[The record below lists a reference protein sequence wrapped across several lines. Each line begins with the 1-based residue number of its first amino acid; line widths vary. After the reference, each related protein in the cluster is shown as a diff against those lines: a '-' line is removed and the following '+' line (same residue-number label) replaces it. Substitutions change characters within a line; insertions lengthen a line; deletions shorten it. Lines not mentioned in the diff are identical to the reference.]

1 MAVRFEKQDSI
12 GHVVLDRPPANSYDK
27 SFMDELGAAIEDA
40 RRDDAVKAILLRSA
54 NEKFFS
60 AGADVSVFAKS
71 GLDEQNAFVVCANE
85 AMGKFESTAKV
96 VAAAINGHC
105 LGGGLEMALCC
116 DFRIAAE
123 GSYRIGLPEVTL
135 GLLPGTGGT
144 QRLPRLI
151 GRQKAL
157 DFMLRGTTMPPQD
170 ALAAG
175 IVDEVVA
182 AAELLDRATERA
194 RAYATGPTS
203 DIAFDQLIGA
213 GCVARVSAAWIGNV
227 SAGLAHAY
235 RRAMEEGVPRR
246 IEVRDH
252 SNFTIAQALLAGA
265 LGAPYLPTKTL
276 LGSDIA

>member
-27 SFMDELGAAIEDA
+27 PFMEELDAAIDEG

-71 GLDEQNAFVVCANE
+71 GLDEQVAFVARANE
-85 AMGKFESTAKV
+85 AMEKFESTPKV
-96 VAAAINGHC
+96 VVAAINGHC

-123 GSYRIGLPEVTL
+123 GSYRVGLPEVTL

-157 DFMLRGTTMPPQD
+157 DLMLTGRTLVPQE

-175 IVDEVVA
+175 IVDAVVP
-182 AAELLDRATERA
+182 AAELVEKALALLKP
-194 RAYATGPTS
+194 YAAGPTFA
-203 DIAFDQLIGA
+203 IGRIKKAAVQGFGMTLPEGLKLERQLLVELFKSGDA
-213 GCVARVSAAWIGNV
+213 K
-227 SAGLAHAY
+227 
-235 RRAMEEGVPRR
+235 EGVTAFMEKRKP
-246 IEVRDH
+246 
-252 SNFTIAQALLAGA
+252 NYKGN
-265 LGAPYLPTKTL
+265 
-276 LGSDIA
+276 

>member
-12 GHVVLDRPPANSYDK
+12 GHIVLDRPPANSYDK
-27 SFMDELGAAIEDA
+27 AFMEELDAAIEAA
-40 RRDDAVKAILLRSA
+40 RRDDAVKAIVLRSA

-85 AMGKFESTAKV
+85 AMAKFESTPKV
-96 VAAAINGHC
+96 VVAAINGHC

-116 DFRIAAE
+116 DFRIAGD
-123 GSYRIGLPEVTL
+123 GSYRIGLPEVSL

-157 DFMLRGTTMPPQD
+157 DFMLRGTTMRPRE

-175 IVDEVVA
+175 IVDEVVP
-182 AAELLDRATERA
+182 AAELVNKALERA
-194 RAYATGPTS
+194 NVYATGPTFAIGRIKRAAVQGLGMEL
-203 DIAFDQLIGA
+203 DEGLKLERQLLIELFKSEDA
-213 GCVARVSAAWIGNV
+213 K
-227 SAGLAHAY
+227 
-235 RRAMEEGVPRR
+235 EGVTAFVEKRKP
-246 IEVRDH
+246 
-252 SNFTIAQALLAGA
+252 SYKG
-265 LGAPYLPTKTL
+265 K
-276 LGSDIA
+276 